1 MTIKAKDEETTSV
14 MPNLI
19 RYPEK
24 TKLDYPVKL
33 GNDKK
38 EKKVWP
44 FSSRLFVLPL
54 QVKYDL

>member
-1 MTIKAKDEETTSV
+1 MTIKAKDKETTIV
-14 MPNLI
+14 QK
-19 RYPEK
+19 K

-38 EKKVWP
+38 EKKAWP
-44 FSSRLFVLPL
+44 FCSRLFVLPL